1 MYKKGDTIVYGS
13 TGVCDIIDITDKKI
27 GREKRKYYLLKPRES
42 EKNTIFVPVD
52 NPDLVKR
59 MRDMHTAED
68 LYRIIDSAKQGIID
82 WPENTNERSLKFK
95 TIIAEG
101 NTEEIIKM
109 VRRLNSHRMELE
121 EEGGHLSKSDERVFK
136 EAVNNLYNEFS
147 GILNIEEEVMI
158 EMILT

>member
-1 MYKKGDTIVYGS
+1 
-13 TGVCDIIDITDKKI
+13 
-27 GREKRKYYLLKPRES
+27 
-42 EKNTIFVPVD
+42 
-52 NPDLVKR
+52 
-59 MRDMHTAED
+59 MHTAED

-121 EEGGHLSKSDERVFK
+121 KEGGHLSKSDERVFK

-158 EMILT
+158 GMILT